1 MVEREI
7 MKNDVPELW
16 RQRAHAGL
24 CPVCGK
30 TQQEFKKGMRV
41 YCSKKCRD
49 EYASKYTF
57 WTDVRNKFLREHGEY
72 CDKCSITID
81 KYKMFVKEEKQK
93 YREKLLLNPK
103 IRKQIEEERDV
114 QLVKWSE
121 SWEERYKE
129 IMDDHYILEHLFYSS
144 ELYED
149 LDLPN
154 YISFEVDHKTAI
166 VNGGDLWDVSNFQV
180 LCTEC
185 HKKKTQDDLKL
196 VRQKNNK
203 NSILIKE
210 NQS

>member
-1 MVEREI
+1 MEREI
-7 MKNDVPELW
+7 MRNDVPELW
-16 RQRAHAGL
+16 RQRARAGL

-57 WTDVRNKFLREHGEY
+57 WTEVRNKFLRDHGEY
-72 CDKCSITID
+72 CDECGTTVD
-81 KYKMFVKEEKQK
+81 KYKAFVKEEKQK
-93 YREKLLLNPK
+93 HREKLLLSPK

-129 IMDDHYILEHLFYSS
+129 IMDDHYLLEHLFYSG

-149 LDLPN
+149 LNLPN
-154 YISFEVDHKTAI
+154 YVSFEVDHKIAV
-166 VNGGDLWDVSNFQV
+166 VNDGDMWDVSNLQV
-180 LCTEC
+180 LCAEC
-185 HKKKTQDDLKL
+185 HKDKTQEDMKI
-196 VRQKNNK
+196 VRTKNDK
-203 NSILIKE
+203 NSVLIDGGK
-210 NQS
+210 